1 MALAKLIKRPLIN
14 IHHLNLFYW
23 QSKLPLVIQQNFQF
37 PSLNPSHEII
47 LLSKTVFNFLR
58 RHMDKIQN
66 TYVPFTNTP
75 LEETIKICCNSLYK
89 NQESLSN
96 ISKNQLEKL
105 LRAALSNNC
114 FLFDGIVYQ
123 QVEGVAM
130 SSLLGPSLTNTF
142 LSHYEQFGSMI
153 VQMSISLCIVKDMWT
168 IYLLYFDL
176 PTP

>member
-1 MALAKLIKRPLIN
+1 
-14 IHHLNLFYW
+14 
-23 QSKLPLVIQQNFQF
+23 
-37 PSLNPSHEII
+37 
-47 LLSKTVFNFLR
+47 
-58 RHMDKIQN
+58 MDKILN

-75 LEETIKICCNSLYK
+75 LEETMKICCNSLYK

-130 SSLLGPSLTNTF
+130 GSLLGPSLTNTF
-142 LSHYEQFGSMI
+142 LSHYEQIWLNDCPDEYKLVYCKRYVDDIFA
-153 VQMSISLCIVKDMWT
+153 LFRPPNTLKN
-168 IYLLYFDL
+168 LLNI
-176 PTP
+176 